1 MGLISKLRKALYKT
15 AKTLGDAD
23 AIVKGTVVKRVKRR
37 IAGKLAGKALKK
49 L

>member
-1 MGLISKLRKALYKT
+1 MGLLSKIRKTLYKT

-23 AIVKGTVVKRVKRR
+23 AVVKGNIIKRVKRR